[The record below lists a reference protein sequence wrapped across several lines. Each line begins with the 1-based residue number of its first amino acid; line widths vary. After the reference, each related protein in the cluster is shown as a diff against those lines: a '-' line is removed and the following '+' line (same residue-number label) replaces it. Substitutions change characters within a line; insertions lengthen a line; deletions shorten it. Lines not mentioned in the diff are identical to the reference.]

1 MNKKKKK
8 QDISAYNLGK
18 LGLELIVVF
27 LGVTAGFLLNN
38 WRTREQ
44 EEQLEQN
51 YINGFLQDVNGDF
64 TDLKNE
70 IKRDSIWMVHAGPFI
85 IDLKN
90 GGIKADLA
98 DTVINTINS
107 VSKWDANTV
116 TYEDITNSGH
126 LNLIHDFQL
135 KSMIVDYHNEIRSE
149 GFLAD
154 HFYNYYLNM
163 VVPFIYS
170 EYNILKAKLKQT
182 DALKSDR
189 FSNIFLGYYVNVILR
204 KKKDIEILAKAELLK
219 NKLESCSK

>member
-51 YINGFLQDVNGDF
+51 YINGFLQDVNGDI